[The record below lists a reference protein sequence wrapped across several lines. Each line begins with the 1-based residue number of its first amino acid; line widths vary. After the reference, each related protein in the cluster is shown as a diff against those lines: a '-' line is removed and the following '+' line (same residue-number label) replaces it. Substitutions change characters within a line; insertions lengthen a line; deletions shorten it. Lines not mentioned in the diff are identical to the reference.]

1 MLQKTHQQNIQN
13 VLTSP
18 ATALHNA
25 VIQQTFQK
33 QTCKF
38 RLQITTIPQNTKL
51 LILSK
56 FSKNAI

>member
-1 MLQKTHQQNIQN
+1 MQPKTHQQNIQN

-18 ATALHNA
+18 AAAFHNA

-38 RLQITTIPQNTKL
+38 RLQITTIQQNTKL
-51 LILSK
+51 LILS
-56 FSKNAI
+56 